1 MFHFDAPTSRR
12 RRRKRRRSKRRRRR
26 RSHTHHDDLRASAKT
41 TLRPR
46 NRITCL
52 LIS

>member
-1 MFHFDAPTSRR
+1 MFCFDAPRSRR
-12 RRRKRRRSKRRRRR
+12 RRRKRRRRKRRRRG
-26 RSHTHHDDLRASAKT
+26 SHTHHDDLRASAKT